1 MIQIKFISNMNRF
14 FRTLER
20 CKGDVILHL
29 PDDSTC
35 NLSHDKTARQL
46 LDMADTRK
54 KELSLSLT
62 NAGDFPL
69 FLSFMLEA
77 AC

>member
-1 MIQIKFISNMNRF
+1 MIKIKAISNMNRF

-20 CKGDVILHL
+20 CRGDVILHL
-29 PDDSTC
+29 PDETTC
-35 NLSHDKTARQL
+35 NLSHDKTACQL
-46 LDMADTRK
+46 LDMGDAAQ
-54 KELSLSLT
+54 KELTISLT

-69 FLSFMLEA
+69 FLNFMLEA